1 VRESQEL
8 ENSWKACR
16 KSRNLKKRKK
26 SKNCE
31 KIAIFGK
38 NSWKEEKRGNRNLT
52 ERFYEQR
59 RDLRQDFVF
68 VKRNSPL
75 GTMECRIFLWII
87 IIKIR

>member
-1 VRESQEL
+1 L
-8 ENSWKACR
+8 E
-16 KSRNLKKRKK
+16 
-26 SKNCE
+26 
-31 KIAIFGK
+31 
-38 NSWKEEKRGNRNLT
+38 EEKRGNGNLT

-87 IIKIR
+87 IKSEEI